1 MSARRCKGLRAGA
14 VGTHAPGSLLGLV
27 GTFVSDMRVR
37 HYAPGSL
44 VFYEMVLG
52 LFAAWLAERSVTQ
65 ADEVTR
71 AMVEAYQRHLSRQH
85 TAIGKRLAVTTQYSR
100 LKAIMTFFRWAVRK
114 HHVPA
119 NPAADIDLPKL
130 PQPLPDTLSSA
141 EVESVLAQPDLTS
154 PAGVRD
160 RAIIEVLWSTGLR
173 RAEVL
178 SLTLHDI
185 DASRGLVR
193 VVRGKGGKDR
203 VVPIG
208 ARALAWLSRYL
219 SEVRVVCCR
228 SGDEMRVWLRPED
241 GAVLTVHGLTARM
254 KHYLR
259 AAGLTRKGA
268 CHLLRHAMASSLLE
282 NGCDVRLIQ
291 QILGH
296 AKLDTT
302 ALYTHVSIRHLQ
314 AAHTA
319 FHPASAVVLGAR
331 PGEEEAKASTV
342 VAAISA
348 PSSTVI
354 AGDADALSARSLR

>member
-1 MSARRCKGLRAGA
+1 MITALAGGVGAARFL
-14 VGTHAPGSLLGLV
+14 
-27 GTFVSDMRVR
+27 
-37 HYAPGSL
+37 
-44 VFYEMVLG
+44 
-52 LFAAWLAERSVTQ
+52 
-65 ADEVTR
+65 
-71 AMVEAYQRHLSRQH
+71 
-85 TAIGKRLAVTTQYSR
+85 
-100 LKAIMTFFRWAVRK
+100 
-114 HHVPA
+114 
-119 NPAADIDLPKL
+119 
-130 PQPLPDTLSSA
+130 
-141 EVESVLAQPDLTS
+141 
-154 PAGVRD
+154 
-160 RAIIEVLWSTGLR
+160 
-173 RAEVL
+173 
-178 SLTLHDI
+178 
-185 DASRGLVR
+185 RGLVR

-241 GAVLTVHGLTARM
+241 GAILTVHGLTARM

-331 PGEEEAKASTV
+331 PGEEEAKASAV

-348 PSSTVI
+348 PSSTGTS
-354 AGDADALSARSLR
+354 GDADALDARSPR